1 MAGTA
6 SSRPLRGQS
15 FYLDLPSG
23 RSARDLAEAIGRL
36 GGVTESFLSKEVTC
50 VVSSNREAKRGQARP
65 REEKQSSPT
74 AKGTKSMSSVPAAPT
89 RRTRDPGNPTRPCQ
103 KPPNTALL
111 SRGKELLHK
120 AMKNQDTC
128 SGSSILANARLWGVQ
143 ILHVDEMLSYAQQL
157 LRAIS
162 GARKQCQKTEVK
174 CPASRTKIHKGKLKP
189 PFLKV
194 EDQSRQFRPFHHQFQ
209 SFPDLNFLAPKSSSP
224 FEPLKSISN
233 SCQARGAEGCALHS
247 TGGKSPRST
256 HVTVPRKRRGFCE
269 CCQETFEE
277 LQKHLQSLQHQ
288 QFAQDNSR
296 YIPVDRVISQLTNS
310 FVEWPAEVPW
320 ACLAGERAVPQAH
333 GTGGNKLLP
342 AELGKEEEQPA
353 QDAVE
358 LVMDA
363 ELDGGPKTKGHSPC
377 LPRDRL
383 RDPRGGGGL
392 SKHSSLRLPR
402 GAGLSRGVCAAHGTM
417 GEAGLEASG
426 LGLAPE
432 LGWGPCAAP
441 APVRETMPS
450 SEPHT
455 RPGSVSH
462 PPQAQPAAR
471 KRQLCCRQSSQVG
484 KRPRLELGF
493 GLSPLGDQ
501 TELLVGG
508 GVGAQSAG
516 QVSVPGLPGVVGAGS
531 LPLGT
536 ELSNRP
542 HSSLALDLCLCE
554 SPGDPVSQ
562 PGSLGAGAAG
572 FDPGEAAAASTVS
585 EHGWS
590 KERSQRK
597 QCRGDSDNTPRN
609 GNRPG
614 LESTASRTSCPAGC
628 LPSPTLPMAEAR
640 CCCSLRVRAAE
651 ETAPG
656 APHVPRQGT
665 ERAQSPGFLPPAPQ
679 SPEAAHSSSRSS
691 SESDWDVQLL
701 PRLTGVRGRRI
712 LPVDRDWLQQTH
724 GSVRDSGYKSQLCSV
739 LKESELAWAGQG
751 DKNCRN
757 CCTETRGASFPIFGT

>member
-6 SSRPLRGQS
+6 SPLPLRGQS

-74 AKGTKSMSSVPAAPT
+74 AKGTKSTSSVPAAPT
-89 RRTRDPGNPTRPCQ
+89 RRTRELGNPTRPLQ
-103 KPPNTALL
+103 KPPYTALL

-174 CPASRTKIHKGKLKP
+174 CPASRSKIHKGKLKP

-224 FEPLKSISN
+224 FEPLKSLSN

-247 TGGKSPRST
+247 AGGNSPRST
-256 HVTVPRKRRGFCE
+256 PVTVPRKRRGFCE

-277 LQKHLQSLQHQ
+277 LQKHLQSPQHQ
-288 QFAQDNSR
+288 RFAQDNSQ
-296 YIPVDRVISQLTNS
+296 YIPVDRVISQLSNS
-310 FVEWPAEVPW
+310 SVEWSAEAPW
-320 ACLAGERAVPQAH
+320 ACLEDERVVPRAH
-333 GTGGNKLLP
+333 CTGGIKVLP
-342 AELGKEEEQPA
+342 AELGKEGEQPE
-353 QDAVE
+353 QGAVE
-358 LVMDA
+358 LVTNA
-363 ELDGGPKTKGHSPC
+363 ELDHGLKTKGCSPC
-377 LPRDRL
+377 LHRDRL

-392 SKHSSLRLPR
+392 SKHSSLQLPG

-417 GEAGLEASG
+417 GEPG
-426 LGLAPE
+426 LGAPGLDLAPE
-432 LGWGPCAAP
+432 LGWGPRAAP
-441 APVRETMPS
+441 APVREATPLS
-450 SEPHT
+450 APCT
-455 RPGSVSH
+455 QPGSVSP
-462 PPQAQPAAR
+462 PPQAQPASR
-471 KRQLCCRQSSQVG
+471 KRQLCSTQSSQVG

-493 GLSPLGDQ
+493 GLSPLGEQ
-501 TELLVGG
+501 TEL
-508 GVGAQSAG
+508 VGAGLGAQGAG
-516 QVSVPGLPGVVGAGS
+516 QVSEPGLPAVVGAGS

-554 SPGDPVSQ
+554 SPGAPVSQ
-562 PGSLGAGAAG
+562 PGSPGAVAAG
-572 FDPGEAAAASTVS
+572 LDPGEAAAASTAS
-585 EHGWS
+585 ERGWS
-590 KERSQRK
+590 KERSQGK
-597 QCRGDSDNTPRN
+597 QCRGDSDSTPRN
-609 GNRPG
+609 GNGPG

-628 LPSPTLPMAEAR
+628 LPSPTLPVAEAR
-640 CCCSLRVRAAE
+640 CCCSLRVRAAG

-656 APHVPRQGT
+656 APHIPRPGT
-665 ERAQSPGFLPPAPQ
+665 EQAQSPK
-679 SPEAAHSSSRSS
+679 AAHGSSRGS

-701 PRLTGVRGRRI
+701 PRLTGVQGCRI
-712 LPVDRDWLQQTH
+712 LPVDRDLLQQTH
-724 GSVRDSGYKSQLCSV
+724 VSVRDSGYESQLCSV
-739 LKESELAWAGQG
+739 LRESELAWAGQG

-757 CCTETRGASFPIFGT
+757 CCTETRGASFPIFGTLFGS

>member
-6 SSRPLRGQS
+6 SPRPLRGQS

-23 RSARDLAEAIGRL
+23 RSARELAEAIGRL

-50 VVSSNREAKRGQARP
+50 VVSSNREAKQGQARA
-65 REEKQSSPT
+65 REEKQSSP
-74 AKGTKSMSSVPAAPT
+74 AAQGTKPTSSVPAAPKGA
-89 RRTRDPGNPTRPCQ
+89 PARPRQ
-103 KPPNTALL
+103 KPPYTALL
-111 SRGKELLHK
+111 SRGKELLNK

-174 CPASRTKIHKGKLKP
+174 CPASRSKIHKGKLKP

-224 FEPLKSISN
+224 FEPLKSLSN

-247 TGGKSPRST
+247 AGGKSPRST

-277 LQKHLQSLQHQ
+277 LQKHLQSPQHQ
-288 QFAQDNSR
+288 RFARDSSQ

-310 FVEWPAEVPW
+310 FVEWSAKVPW
-320 ACLAGERAVPQAH
+320 SCLAEERVMPQAH
-333 GTGGNKLLP
+333 STGGMQLLP
-342 AELGKEEEQPA
+342 AELGKEGEQPE
-353 QDAVE
+353 QGAVE
-358 LVMDA
+358 LVTDT
-363 ELDGGPKTKGHSPC
+363 ELDHGLKTQGHSPC
-377 LPRDRL
+377 LPKDRV
-383 RDPRGGGGL
+383 RDPRGGGDL
-392 SKHSSLRLPR
+392 SKHSSLQLPR
-402 GAGLSRGVCAAHGTM
+402 GAGLSSGACAAHGTM
-417 GEAGLEASG
+417 EGAGQGASG

-441 APVRETMPS
+441 TPVREAMPSS

-455 RPGSVSH
+455 QPGSVSH
-462 PPQAQPAAR
+462 PPQAQPASR
-471 KRQLCCRQSSQVG
+471 KRQLCSRQSSQVG

-493 GLSPLGDQ
+493 GLSPLGEQ
-501 TELLVGG
+501 MERVGG
-508 GVGAQSAG
+508 GMGAQGAG
-516 QVSVPGLPGVVGAGS
+516 QVSEPALPAVVGAGS

-536 ELSNRP
+536 ELSSRT

-562 PGSLGAGAAG
+562 PGSPGAVAAG
-572 FDPGEAAAASTVS
+572 LDAGEAAAASTAS
-585 EHGWS
+585 ERGWS
-590 KERSQRK
+590 RDRSQGK
-597 QCRGDSDNTPRN
+597 LHGGDGDNTPRD
-609 GNRPG
+609 GNRPA

-628 LPSPTLPMAEAR
+628 LPSPTLPVAAGR

-651 ETAPG
+651 EAAPG
-656 APHVPRQGT
+656 APGVPRQGT
-665 ERAQSPGFLPPAPQ
+665 ERAQSPKLLLPAPQ
-679 SPEAAHSSSRSS
+679 SPEAAHGFRSS
-691 SESDWDVQLL
+691 LESDWDVQLL
-701 PRLTGVRGRRI
+701 PSLSGVQGCRI
-712 LPVDRDWLQQTH
+712 PAVDRDLLQQPH
-724 GSVRDSGYKSQLCSV
+724 VRLRDSGYKSQLCPV
-739 LKESELAWAGQG
+739 LEESELAWAARE
-751 DKNCRN
+751 DKSCRN
-757 CCTETRGASFPIFGT
+757 CCTETRGTSFPILGTLFGS

>member
-1 MAGTA
+1 MAGTV
-6 SSRPLRGQS
+6 SPRPLRGQS

-36 GGVTESFLSKEVTC
+36 GGVTESFLSKEITC
-50 VVSSNREAKRGQARP
+50 VVSSNREAKRGQART

-74 AKGTKSMSSVPAAPT
+74 AEGTKLTSSK
-89 RRTRDPGNPTRPCQ
+89 GNPARPRQ
-103 KPPNTALL
+103 KPPYTALL

-162 GARKQCQKTEVK
+162 GTRKQCQKTEVK
-174 CPASRTKIHKGKLKP
+174 CPASRSKIHKGKLKP

-224 FEPLKSISN
+224 FEPLKSLSN

-247 TGGKSPRST
+247 T
-256 HVTVPRKRRGFCE
+256 HITVPRKRRGFCE

-277 LQKHLQSLQHQ
+277 LQKHLQSPQHQ
-288 QFAQDNSR
+288 RFAQDSSQ

-310 FVEWPAEVPW
+310 FEEWSARVPW
-320 ACLAGERAVPQAH
+320 SCLADERVMPQAH
-333 GTGGNKLLP
+333 STGGVELLP
-342 AELGKEEEQPA
+342 AELGKEGEQPE
-353 QDAVE
+353 QGAVE
-358 LVMDA
+358 LVTDP
-363 ELDGGPKTKGHSPC
+363 ELDHGLKTKGCSPC
-377 LPRDRL
+377 LPRERV
-383 RDPRGGGGL
+383 RDARGGGGL
-392 SKHSSLRLPR
+392 SKHSSLQLPR
-402 GAGLSRGVCAAHGTM
+402 AAGLSTGVCAAHGTM
-417 GEAGLEASG
+417 GEAGLGASDSG
-426 LGLAPE
+426 LALE
-432 LGWGPCAAP
+432 LGWGPRTAP
-441 APVRETMPS
+441 TPVREAMVSS

-455 RPGSVSH
+455 QAGSVSH
-462 PPQAQPAAR
+462 PLQAQPASR
-471 KRQLCCRQSSQVG
+471 KRQLCSRQSSQVG

-493 GLSPLGDQ
+493 GLSPAGEQ
-501 TELLVGG
+501 TEPLGG
-508 GVGAQSAG
+508 GMGAQGAG
-516 QVSVPGLPGVVGAGS
+516 QVSEPG

-536 ELSNRP
+536 ELSKRP

-554 SPGDPVSQ
+554 SPGDPVCQ
-562 PGSLGAGAAG
+562 PGSPGAVAAG
-572 FDPGEAAAASTVS
+572 FDPGVVTDS

-590 KERSQRK
+590 RDRSHGKQRG
-597 QCRGDSDNTPRN
+597 GDGDNTPRN

-628 LPSPTLPMAEAR
+628 LPCPSVPVAEGR

-651 ETAPG
+651 EAAPG
-656 APHVPRQGT
+656 APDVPRQGT
-665 ERAQSPGFLPPAPQ
+665 ERAQSPGLLPPAPQ
-679 SPEAAHSSSRSS
+679 SPEAAHGFSRSS
-691 SESDWDVQLL
+691 SQSDWDVQLL
-701 PRLTGVRGRRI
+701 SSPTSVQDHRI
-712 LPVDRDWLQQTH
+712 PAVDGNLVQQTRV
-724 GSVRDSGYKSQLCSV
+724 SVRDSGYESQLCSV
-739 LKESELAWAGQG
+739 VKSEVAWAGQE

-757 CCTETRGASFPIFGT
+757 CCTDTTGASFPMFGTFGS